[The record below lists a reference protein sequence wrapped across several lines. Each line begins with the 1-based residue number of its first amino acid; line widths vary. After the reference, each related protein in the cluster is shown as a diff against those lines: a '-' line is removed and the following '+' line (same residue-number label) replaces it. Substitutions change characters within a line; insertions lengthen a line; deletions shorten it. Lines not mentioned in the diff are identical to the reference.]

1 MRDRC
6 IRMAACILLVTLGS
20 VPMAKEASAQIRV
33 EVVSGIP
40 SGPVEPGDL
49 LSLEIRMTKHDP
61 NPILGLGA
69 SVHGYAGNAEF
80 VGGEAVTTYFN
91 AVCIPPVTC
100 FGGLRNIAGEANG
113 TLRTLTETSIL
124 AYPPRVQFA
133 LSATASDIRWQG
145 ETDLGL
151 DGQIGSPQFR
161 VMLRILPGAS
171 SFTLF
176 ADSSYQGDVVNRPAS
191 PGEEVQGQS
200 FLIVV
205 VPEPGTAILL
215 GMGLAGLNRSA
226 RRSLGG
232 RQSSGQYLEGVRS
245 PRS

>member
-1 MRDRC
+1 MRERC

-61 NPILGLGA
+61 NPIIGLGA

-80 VGGEAVTTYFN
+80 VGGEAVGSYFN
-91 AVCIPPVTC
+91 AVCIPPDVC
-100 FGGLRNIAGEANG
+100 FDGLFNLAGSANG
-113 TLRTLTETSIL
+113 GFRTLTETSI
-124 AYPPRVQFA
+124 PGFGPRVQFA
-133 LSATASDIRWQG
+133 LSAATVPLFWQG
-145 ETDLGL
+145 TTDLGL
-151 DGQIGSPQFR
+151 DGQIGSTQFR

-176 ADSSYQGDVVNRPAS
+176 ADSSYQGDLVNQFDL
-191 PGEEVQGQS
+191 PGEIQGQS

-215 GMGLAGLNRSA
+215 GMGLAGLSRSA

-232 RQSSGQYLEGVRS
+232 RQSSGQYFEGVRS